1 MRQINA
7 MDKVNEMNHLSEEDM
22 ILLAYGEGGDTAA
35 RHVESCA
42 ECATAYAALRGDLKQ
57 VEPVEPPLRDEA
69 YGERVWLAIAG
80 SLPVYQPAPKRWFEV
95 SSGWLRGL
103 SYAAACAVLVAGA
116 FYAGRLWEGA
126 KKQQPT
132 VAVNKTPQAAQQQA
146 RQPIVVVVLG
156 DHLDR
161 SERLLVE
168 LKHAD
173 PDSAELAAPL
183 RDEARS
189 LLAANHICRH
199 NAADVD
205 DPELGTALGHLDQL
219 LDQMANQPGGLNG
232 AAIARLQN
240 EMNTDGLLFEVR
252 VLRSRIPAGQR
263 AVGANEKGGTI

>member
-1 MRQINA
+1 

-22 ILLAYGEGGDTAA
+22 ILLAYGEGGDSAA
-35 RHVESCA
+35 RHLESCP
-42 ECATAYAALRGDLKQ
+42 ECAGAYAALKGDLKLVEQ
-57 VEPVEPPLRDEA
+57 VEPPQRDEA

-80 SLPVYQPAPKRWFEV
+80 SLPVYRPARRRWLGLTPV
-95 SSGWLRGL
+95 WLRGL

-116 FYAGRLWEGA
+116 FYAGRLWEQGA
-126 KKQQPT
+126 KKQPA
-132 VAVNKTPQAAQQQA
+132 VAANRTPQAAQKQG

-183 RDEARS
+183 RDEART
-189 LLAANHICRH
+189 LLAANRICRH
-199 NAADVD
+199 KAADED
-205 DPELGTALGHLDQL
+205 DPELGTALGHLDRL
-219 LDQMANQPGGLNG
+219 LEQMANQPGGLNG

-252 VLRSRIPAGQR
+252 VLRSRIPAEQHAGS
-263 AVGANEKGGTI
+263 ANEKGGTI